1 MEKTMISN
9 ECGCSAQESQLV
21 VRALGEPG
29 RQVAAFFNRLDKTW
43 LFIGLVFLAIAI
55 GIPSHL
61 LDSIRFT
68 ANNLWGIAP
77 FLLLSAS
84 IAGYLEAAG
93 ADRLVGKVFSD
104 RVVLA
109 IVAAAIFGAL
119 SPFCSCGVIPLIAA
133 LLAAR
138 VPLAAVMAF
147 WVSSPIMSPSMF
159 VVTAAGLGL
168 EFAVVKTLSAIGI
181 GLAAGGLT
189 LLLQRAGVFRN
200 PLRPMVAS
208 SGTNGDPA
216 GKIRGGVTVWRIW
229 QDPERVRVL
238 RQKTAAMV
246 LFLGKWLTLAF
257 VLESLMIT
265 FVPAELLG
273 EWLGTGSTWAIPLSA
288 AIGVPAYLNGFAAV
302 PVVSGL
308 IENGMNQAAAL
319 TFMLAGAMTSIPA
332 AIAVFSL
339 VRKQLFSWYILL
351 ALTGAMAAGWVY
363 QSVLVLA

>member
-1 MEKTMISN
+1 
-9 ECGCSAQESQLV
+9 
-21 VRALGEPG
+21 
-29 RQVAAFFNRLDKTW
+29 
-43 LFIGLVFLAIAI
+43 
-55 GIPSHL
+55 
-61 LDSIRFT
+61 
-68 ANNLWGIAP
+68 
-77 FLLLSAS
+77 
-84 IAGYLEAAG
+84 
-93 ADRLVGKVFSD
+93 
-104 RVVLA
+104 
-109 IVAAAIFGAL
+109 
-119 SPFCSCGVIPLIAA
+119 
-133 LLAAR
+133 
-138 VPLAAVMAF
+138 MAF

-168 EFAVVKTLSAIGI
+168 EFTVVKTLSAIGI

-189 LLLQRAGVFRN
+189 LLLQRAGVFKN
-200 PLRPMVAS
+200 PLRPMVVS
-208 SGTNGDPA
+208 SCTNDDPA
-216 GKIRGGVTVWRIW
+216 RKIRGGVTVWRIW

-302 PVVSGL
+302 PVVAGL
-308 IENGMNQAAAL
+308 IQNGMNQAAAL

-351 ALTGAMAAGWVY
+351 ALTGAMAAGWIY